1 MSTILQ
7 FCLTGKSM
15 KPLIHFKCKCS
26 QYYYPWSNDFRIRY
40 YKLYISCIGKSF
52 LIRNIPV
59 VVNSIIAFLLTFS
72 PIAISLTMRKPE
84 DKKEQ
89 INAIFLEATNRIA
102 RFLKKL
108 HFSLSVASSK
118 IVLQHRTYG
127 DD

>member
-1 MSTILQ
+1 
-7 FCLTGKSM
+7 
-15 KPLIHFKCKCS
+15 
-26 QYYYPWSNDFRIRY
+26 
-40 YKLYISCIGKSF
+40 
-52 LIRNIPV
+52 
-59 VVNSIIAFLLTFS
+59 
-72 PIAISLTMRKPE
+72 MRKPE

>member
-1 MSTILQ
+1 M
-7 FCLTGKSM
+7 M
-15 KPLIHFKCKCS
+15 
-26 QYYYPWSNDFRIRY
+26 
-40 YKLYISCIGKSF
+40 
-52 LIRNIPV
+52 
-59 VVNSIIAFLLTFS
+59 VVNSKIDFLLTYS
-72 PIAISLTMRKPE
+72 PIAVTLTVRKPE

-127 DD
+127 DG

>member
-1 MSTILQ
+1 M
-7 FCLTGKSM
+7 
-15 KPLIHFKCKCS
+15 
-26 QYYYPWSNDFRIRY
+26 
-40 YKLYISCIGKSF
+40 
-52 LIRNIPV
+52 V
-59 VVNSIIAFLLTFS
+59 VVNSIIAFLLTCS

-89 INAIFLEATNRIA
+89 ISAVFLEATNRIA

-118 IVLQHRTYG
+118 IVLQHGTYS

>member
-1 MSTILQ
+1 
-7 FCLTGKSM
+7 
-15 KPLIHFKCKCS
+15 
-26 QYYYPWSNDFRIRY
+26 
-40 YKLYISCIGKSF
+40 
-52 LIRNIPV
+52 
-59 VVNSIIAFLLTFS
+59 
-72 PIAISLTMRKPE
+72 MRKPE

-108 HFSLSVASSK
+108 HFSLSVESLT